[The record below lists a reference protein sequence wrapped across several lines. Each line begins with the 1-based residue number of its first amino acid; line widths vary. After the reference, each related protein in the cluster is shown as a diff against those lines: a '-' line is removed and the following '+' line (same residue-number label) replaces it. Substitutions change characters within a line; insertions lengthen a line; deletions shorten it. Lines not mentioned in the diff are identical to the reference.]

1 MKGSNLKSVISNIE
15 KYKEKLRKNINKA
28 ITTEVKVLIKEG
40 FKDQKD
46 PYGNSWDLDKTG
58 TVFDPKHTIEKA
70 FKVETTD
77 TGVLITNTLDYA
89 IYHQTGTET
98 LPQRMMVPD
107 SDKGLGDWGE
117 NIIREA
123 TNAAHGIKL
132 TTLKEEN

>member
-1 MKGSNLKSVISNIE
+1 MKGSNLKSVINNIE
-15 KYKEKLRKNINKA
+15 KYKGRLQKDINKA
-28 ITTEVKVLIKEG
+28 VAREVELLIKEG

-46 PYGNSWDLDKTG
+46 PYGNSWEPDKAG
-58 TVFDPKHTIEKA
+58 TVFDPKHTIERA
-70 FKVETTD
+70 FNVETTD
-77 TGVLITNTLDYA
+77 TGVLITNTLDFA

-117 NIIREA
+117 HIIREA

-132 TTLKEEN
+132 TTLKE

>member
-1 MKGSNLKSVISNIE
+1 LKGSNIKSVINNIE
-15 KYKEKLRKNINKA
+15 KYKARLQKDINKA
-28 ITTEVKVLIKEG
+28 VAREVELLIKEG

-46 PYGNSWDLDKTG
+46 PYGNSWDPDKTG
-58 TVFDPKHTIEKA
+58 TVFDPKHTIERA

-77 TGVLITNTLDYA
+77 TGVLITNTLDFA

-117 NIIREA
+117 YIIREA

-132 TTLKEEN
+132 TTLRE